1 MGLLIRFPFYVMA
14 IVIWTFLGLLFSVIN
29 LLTLP
34 ATMILSAIFPSI
46 FGGKVKD
53 ALSLGILRRGYS
65 NINNFLRYGFW
76 KE

>member
-1 MGLLIRFPFYVMA
+1 MGLLIRFPVYVIA
-14 IVIWTFLGLLFSVIN
+14 RFIWSVLGLLFSVIN

-65 NINNFLRYGFW
+65 NINNFLRYGF
-76 KE
+76 

>member
-1 MGLLIRFPFYVMA
+1 MGLIIRFPFYVTA
-14 IVIWTFLGLLFSVIN
+14 IVIWTFLGLLFSVLN

-34 ATMILSAIFPSI
+34 ATIILSAIFPST

-53 ALSLGILRRGYS
+53 ALSFGILRRGYS